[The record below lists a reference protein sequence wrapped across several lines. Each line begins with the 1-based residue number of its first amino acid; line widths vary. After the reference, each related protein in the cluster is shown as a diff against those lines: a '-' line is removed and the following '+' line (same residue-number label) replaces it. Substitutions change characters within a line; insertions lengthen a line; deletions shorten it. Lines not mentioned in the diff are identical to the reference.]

1 LIVLLGESI
10 MSETT
15 RKPGEQP
22 HPLEES
28 YQRIAKKAEEQNP
41 GINDLLALYG
51 ELQAGLSKSQ
61 EYLELFHKTYVTSA
75 SNSSTH

>member
-1 LIVLLGESI
+1 
-10 MSETT
+10 MSET
-15 RKPGEQP
+15 KKKAEEHP
-22 HPLEES
+22 HSLEES
-28 YQRIAKKAEEQNP
+28 YRQIALKAEEQNP

-61 EYLELFHKTYVTSA
+61 EYLQLFQKTYVTSA